1 MSGEDGHVC
10 SNGWVGQ
17 EMRGGGVGGM
27 YVAMNKCGTRKEVAV
42 FGTRK

>member
-17 EMRGGGVGGM
+17 EMRGGGSRGV
-27 YVAMNKCGTRKEVAV
+27 YVAMNVWDNK
-42 FGTRK
+42 

>member
-17 EMRGGGVGGM
+17 EMRGGGEVGACM
-27 YVAMNKCGTRKEVAV
+27 LQ
-42 FGTRK
+42 

>member
-17 EMRGGGVGGM
+17 EMRGGGVGACM
-27 YVAMNKCGTRKEVAV
+27 LQ
-42 FGTRK
+42 